1 MNAPAGPFDAAAP
14 TRHRFTGAAVEA
26 MARAGVFHP
35 DARLELIDGELLDMP
50 PEGPKHGDLKVE
62 ATEALVS
69 KKPLDVRVAVET
81 TLRLSETDQPVPD
94 IWLYR
99 APMKASAVRGPDV
112 LLVIELA
119 QSSLAYDLGP
129 NAALYARHG
138 VAEYWVVDVDGARTH
153 IHCKPNGEA
162 WAEIRIADA
171 AEAVA
176 PAALPGLTLRLQDF
190 LS

>member
-35 DARLELIDGELLDMP
+35 DARLELIDGELLDMQ

-69 KKPLDVRVAVET
+69 KKRLDVRVAVET

-99 APMKASAVRGPDV
+99 APMKASAVRGPEV

-129 NAALYARHG
+129 KAALYARHG
-138 VAEYWVVDVDGARTH
+138 VAEYWVVEVDGARTH
-153 IHCKPNGEA
+153 IHRRPDGDS
-162 WAEIRIADA
+162 WAEVRIAA
-171 AEAVA
+171 AGDVLTPAV
-176 PAALPGLTLRLQDF
+176 LPGLSIRLADF
-190 LS
+190 L

>member
-50 PEGPKHGDLKVE
+50 PEGPAHSRVKIRLANALIRKMDPEVMVAPE
-62 ATEALVS
+62 A
-69 KKPLDVRVAVET
+69 P
-81 TLRLSETDQPVPD
+81 LRLSETDQPIPEL
-94 IWLYR
+94 WLFPAR
-99 APMKASAVRGPDV
+99 IDAADVRGPDV
-112 LLVIELA
+112 LLVIEVSL
-119 QSSLAYDLGP
+119 SSLAYDLGP
-129 NAALYARHG
+129 KAALYARHG

-153 IHCKPNGEA
+153 IHRKPDGDS
-162 WAEIRIADA
+162 WAEVRIAA
-171 AEAVA
+171 AGDVLT
-176 PAALPGLTLRLQDF
+176 PAALPGLSMRLLDV